1 MNRYSKRPTLIVNC
15 SQMHEKVLKDK
26 HTSLFLKENRQQR
39 KADFKTLTP
48 VVLDDV
54 PGSVE
59 LVVL

>member
-1 MNRYSKRPTLIVNC
+1 
-15 SQMHEKVLKDK
+15 MHEKVLKDK
-26 HTSLFLKENRQQR
+26 HASLFLKENRQQR
-39 KADFKTLTP
+39 KDDFKTLTP